1 LIDLSER
8 VIARRGTGP
17 RGEPISL
24 LLKLRSRHHAVIHTV
39 RLFHGRLVEDLE
51 MGMVHLSRGQ
61 REAC

>member
-1 LIDLSER
+1 
-8 VIARRGTGP
+8 
-17 RGEPISL
+17 L